1 MTTKY
6 TKTQI
11 KTKHKI
17 KVTSSFKQT
26 GHLQQNAANGMSQQ
40 RKWLE
45 SGSWNS
51 LPNCCCSS
59 TTDKRPVCDLAS
71 FRLTDDG
78 VGQFGKVVETFSV
91 LCGTFPSTSVDEALL
106 SPVGLVDA
114 ELDASLLFSLL
125 WLADLVADGSRAVL
139 SPLRFRSLVCACDSG
154 PKIRLWL
161 WATFL
166 TGTGRALHV
175 NHTHTHTSVTES
187 DHGSET
193 YSNKH
198 TYAQSCTHT
207 HMYAY
212 TIIPHV
218 YTLSESLSLSLIS
231 QFWSWTSNYQYHSL
245 IKCIS
250 IIIIFWNVS

>member
-1 MTTKY
+1 M
-6 TKTQI
+6 
-11 KTKHKI
+11 
-17 KVTSSFKQT
+17 
-26 GHLQQNAANGMSQQ
+26 GWAN
-40 RKWLE
+40 KE
-45 SGSWNS
+45 SGCKAVVGTVS

-175 NHTHTHTSVTES
+175 NHTHTHI
-187 DHGSET
+187 H
-193 YSNKH
+193 
-198 TYAQSCTHT
+198 
-207 HMYAY
+207 
-212 TIIPHV
+212 
-218 YTLSESLSLSLIS
+218 IS
-231 QFWSWTSNYQYHSL
+231 HWIRPWQ
-245 IKCIS
+245 
-250 IIIIFWNVS
+250 WNIQ

>member
-1 MTTKY
+1 M
-6 TKTQI
+6 
-11 KTKHKI
+11 
-17 KVTSSFKQT
+17 
-26 GHLQQNAANGMSQQ
+26 GWAN
-40 RKWLE
+40 KE
-45 SGSWNS
+45 SVWKAEVGIVS

-78 VGQFGKVVETFSV
+78 VGQFGKVVETFSI
-91 LCGTFPSTSVDEALL
+91 LCGTFPSTSVDKTLL

-125 WLADLVADGSRAVL
+125 WLADLFADGSRAVL
-139 SPLRFRSLVCACDSG
+139 SPLWFRSLVCACDRG

-166 TGTGRALHV
+166 TGTGRALHI
-175 NHTHTHTSVTES
+175 NHTHTHTHQSLNQTMAV
-187 DHGSET
+187 
-193 YSNKH
+193 KH
-198 TYAQSCTHT
+198 TVTSTCMHSHAHTHAHT

-218 YTLSESLSLSLIS
+218 YTHSLNLSLFLSNLTILIMNFKLS
-231 QFWSWTSNYQYHSL
+231 
-245 IKCIS
+245 IS
-250 IIIIFWNVS
+250 FPH